1 MTIFGCLLVVIFIMT
16 AEDGTPNSF
25 RVIMAE
31 QSWREAPA
39 IFRLIPLRNG
49 AKYRALQ
56 RYCFNIV
63 EKMWVC
69 NHIVSLCDDIESNIA
84 RDVVLFSTRYHLNPS
99 IITSWLNRYADG
111 VSFNARI
118 CPLDNIGINILRGMV
133 ATGAHIGESHINY
146 QNRLYDCILLKRNRS
161 YFRRGYL

>member
-1 MTIFGCLLVVIFIMT
+1 
-16 AEDGTPNSF
+16 
-25 RVIMAE
+25 
-31 QSWREAPA
+31 
-39 IFRLIPLRNG
+39 
-49 AKYRALQ
+49 
-56 RYCFNIV
+56 
-63 EKMWVC
+63 MWVC

-84 RDVVLFSTRYHLNPS
+84 RDVVLFSTRYNLNPS

-146 QNRLYDCILLKRNRS
+146 QNRLYDFILLERNRS
-161 YFRRGYL
+161 YIRRGYS